1 MVRPFRARLQK
12 KYHAFNPGRLVPQG
26 GTVIDRRF
34 AAQKLEGPDSA
45 VLPVVGQFEFVAAS
59 LPRRMAA

>member
-12 KYHAFNPGRLVPQG
+12 KYYAFNPGRLARA
-26 GTVIDRRF
+26 VIERRF

-45 VLPVVGQFEFVAAS
+45 VLPVVGQFGLVAAS
-59 LPRRMAA
+59 LPRQMAA